1 MLLLD
6 SGKGRDRVFA
16 LSKINC
22 FNSRLLMRVTLL
34 SVAFLTCL
42 VTLANTSSGQNLKER
57 MTVRFTNMPLKK
69 VLRELEKTTKFN
81 FTWRSTDVAN
91 SPLINYEATNE
102 QLLKVLAYVLEP
114 AGLSYVQ
121 RNNNIV
127 LVRRPATPFRPVVT
141 FEGGKPLVVLMPVYD
156 TVPSVI
162 VKGRVTSSEKL
173 GEPVPNASV
182 TVKGRRIST
191 MSDPDGYFTIKVPK
205 GAIFLTFTQIGYEPT
220 EMRVDYDG
228 QMFVSM
234 KPRAQA
240 MTEVITTGIYKRPK
254 ESFTGAATTISG
266 DQIRAMSMTNAL
278 SAIKLFDPSIRIPD
292 NIQFGSDP
300 NQLPNISIRGSNNF
314 TQSLGATSSVPQSGA
329 DFMASYSSNPNQPI
343 FILDGFEVSLQKIYD
358 LDINRI
364 ASYTILKDAAAT
376 SMYGSRAS
384 NGVIIVDTRQP
395 APGKLQA
402 SYSGSL
408 NITGP
413 DLSVYDLLN
422 AREKLEVEKIAGIYT
437 QYASETEPGAS
448 SDAYWRRLRSYRES
462 LVAKGVNTDWMS
474 LPLRN
479 GVGSNHSLNLG
490 GGDQY
495 MRYQLNVNYKSD
507 AGVMKGSSRNIYSG
521 DMTLSY
527 RYRGLNFRNAMSIG
541 SGKAINSPYGNF
553 SDYSRQNPYW
563 APYDDAGNPV
573 KVLEQFEEG
582 TAYTNPLFNATL
594 NVIDNNEYNNISN
607 NTEIEWNVGNG
618 FRITGSVGITKQT
631 EEYDEFLPSQHT
643 RFVNETNPLKRGS
656 YSKTYTKFFN
666 LQSRLKFDYSHRIGR
681 GQIFNTALAELNQ
694 SNRSGQSYSVIG
706 FPHERL
712 DDILFGNS
720 YPENSKPSGY
730 KDISR
735 RVSFGE
741 NFSFT
746 WDQRYAVEGSIRF
759 DGASQFGS
767 NNRFAAF
774 WSLGGSWNLHK
785 EEFFTGIPQVDQ
797 LRIRGSIG
805 TTGDDRFNTNQAITT
820 YNYFTNTSFH
830 GVPGTNLSTYGNPDL
845 SWQQAVKKNIG
856 LDLTMFNQRLQVNGD
871 FYVTNTDRL
880 LLDVNTPP
888 SVGVTSYKENIGSLQ
903 NIGYEFSL
911 KYNIIHQT
919 KRSVYW
925 TVFVN
930 ANSNKSKIL
939 SISNSL
945 KKLNELNDQNPT
957 SGADQYKQVR
967 PQNKYVE
974 GQSPDAIWGVRSL
987 GIDPSTGR
995 EMFLTADNK
1004 ITYTWDPRDKVII
1017 GDPTGGLF
1025 GNFGSSVTFRN
1036 ITLSVACSF
1045 QTDVQIYNQTL
1056 ADRVENVNLTW
1067 QADKRVLTE
1076 RWKNPGDIT
1085 QYKGL
1090 RDENGFTVS
1099 TRTYVTSRFLQKNN
1113 FINLSSLS
1121 ASYQLPDK
1129 ISRKAKLKTTRFS
1142 FIANNITRW
1151 SSIEMERGL
1160 DYPFARTF
1168 TFNLVTN
1175 F

>member
-1 MLLLD
+1 
-6 SGKGRDRVFA
+6 
-16 LSKINC
+16 
-22 FNSRLLMRVTLL
+22 MRVTLL

-42 VTLANTSSGQNLKER
+42 VTLAGTSSGQNTREKV
-57 MTVRFTNMPLKK
+57 TVRFSDMPLKK
-69 VLRELEKTTKFN
+69 VLRELERTTKLN
-81 FTWRSTDVAN
+81 FTWRSNDVAN
-91 SPLINYEATNE
+91 SPNITYTATNE
-102 QLLKVLAYVLEP
+102 FLFRVLGNVLEP
-114 AGLSYVQ
+114 AGLSFVQ
-121 RNNNIV
+121 RGNNIV
-127 LVRRPATPFRPVVT
+127 LVRRPATPFLPVATEVDNKLVT
-141 FEGGKPLVVLMPVYD
+141 ILYPLYD
-156 TVPSVI
+156 TVPVYT
-162 VKGRVTSSEKL
+162 VKGRITSSEKL
-173 GEPVPNASV
+173 NEPVPNATV

-191 MSDPDGYFTIKVPK
+191 MTDPDGYFTIKIPK
-205 GAIFLTFTQIGYEPT
+205 GAILLTFTQVGYEPV
-220 EMRVDYDG
+220 EARIDFDG
-228 QMFVSM
+228 QMFISM

-254 ESFTGAATTISG
+254 ESFTGAATTITG

-278 SAIKLFDPSIRIPD
+278 SAIKIFDPSIRIPD

-300 NQLPNISIRGSNNF
+300 NQLPNISIRGTNNF
-314 TQSLGATSSVPQSGA
+314 SQSLGSNSSVPQSGA

-384 NGVIIVDTRQP
+384 NGVIIVDTKQP

-413 DLSVYDLLN
+413 DLSVYNLLN
-422 AREKLEVEKIAGIYT
+422 AKEKLEVEKIAGIYT
-437 QYASETEPGAS
+437 TYEGQTGSGAYL
-448 SDAYWRRLRSYRES
+448 DAYWRRLLSYRES

-507 AGVMKGSSRNIYSG
+507 AGVMKGSSRDVYSG

-527 RYRGLNFRNAMSIG
+527 RYRGLNFRNAMSLG
-541 SGKAINSPYGNF
+541 FGKANNSPYGNF
-553 SDYSRQNPYW
+553 SDYSKQNPYW

-582 TAYTNPLFNATL
+582 TAYTNPLFNSTL
-594 NVIDNNEYNNISN
+594 NVIDKNEYNNINN

-618 FRITGSVGITKQT
+618 FRITGSVGISKQT
-631 EEYDEFLPSQHT
+631 EEYDEFLPAQHT
-643 RFVNETNPLKRGS
+643 SFVTENNPLRRGS
-656 YSKTYTKFFN
+656 YTKSYTKFFN
-666 LQSRLKFDYSHRIGR
+666 LQTRLKFDYSKRIGR
-681 GQIFNTALAELNQ
+681 GQIFNTALTEINQ
-694 SNRSGQSYSVIG
+694 STRNGISYTVIG

-712 DDILFGNS
+712 DDILFGNG
-720 YPENSKPSGY
+720 YPENTKPIGY

-746 WDQRYAVEGSIRF
+746 WDQRYAVEGSLRF

-785 EEFFTGIPQVDQ
+785 EEFFTGLPQINQFRV
-797 LRIRGSIG
+797 RGSIG

-856 LDLTMFNQRLQVNGD
+856 MDLTMFNERLQVNGD

-903 NIGYEFSL
+903 NIGYEFSV
-911 KYNIIHQT
+911 KYNIIHKT
-919 KRSVYW
+919 KESFYW
-925 TVFVN
+925 TIFLN
-930 ANSNKSKIL
+930 GNSNKSKIL

-945 KKLNELNDQNPT
+945 KKLNELNDRNPT
-957 SGADQYKQVR
+957 SGSEQFKQVR

-974 GQSPDAIWGVRSL
+974 GYSPDAIWGVRSL

-1004 ITYTWDPRDKVII
+1004 LTYVWDARDKVII
-1017 GDPTGGLF
+1017 GDPSGGLF
-1025 GNFGSSVTFRN
+1025 GNFGSSVSFKN
-1036 ITLSVACSF
+1036 ITFNIACSF

-1056 ADRVENVNLTW
+1056 ADRVENLNLTW
-1067 QADKRVLTE
+1067 QADKRVLNE

-1085 QYKGL
+1085 KYKGL
-1090 RDENGFTVS
+1090 RDENGYTV
-1099 TRTYVTSRFLQKNN
+1099 TTKTYVTSRFLQKNN
-1113 FINLSSLS
+1113 FINLSSIS
-1121 ASYQLPDK
+1121 ASYQLPDN
-1129 ISRKAKLKTTRFS
+1129 ISKKAKLKTTRLS
-1142 FIANNITRW
+1142 LIANNITRW

-1160 DYPFARTF
+1160 DYPFARVF